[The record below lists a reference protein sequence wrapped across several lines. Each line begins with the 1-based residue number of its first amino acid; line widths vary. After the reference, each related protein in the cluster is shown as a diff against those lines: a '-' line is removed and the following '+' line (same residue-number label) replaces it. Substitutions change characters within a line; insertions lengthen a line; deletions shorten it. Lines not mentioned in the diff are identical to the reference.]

1 MLQGLA
7 IWHYPHRTMADNIRY
22 FAALGLDSVS
32 VHGAQFVNAIADPAT
47 SDAIALAIRET
58 GVVFTVHYCLPRKHD
73 PEAVAAFEAGI
84 HAIAAWQRA
93 HGSISVLSFDVPQP
107 IRGGVGIG
115 SYVDFVLK
123 TVPDCKVAV
132 EDFGLNAAEREQIA
146 HLKGEPRFGYL
157 VDIGHLFI
165 RLRGQNQSGK
175 ALFTHAPDEHPVC
188 EAPDSAVFKAA
199 FASKEH
205 PIFEMHLHNND
216 GVDDLHWFLE
226 QGKMDVPAVAK
237 ALQEMS
243 FEGVLT
249 VESAPGFRFECR
261 GKDADEGIGRT
272 LEYWKKCCEI

>member
-7 IWHYPHRTMADNIRY
+7 IWHYPHRAMVDNIRY
-22 FAALGLDSVS
+22 FASLGLDSVS

-47 SDAIALAIRET
+47 SDAIALAVRET

-73 PEAVAAFEAGI
+73 PEAVAVFEAGI
-84 HAIAAWQRA
+84 SAIAAWQRT
-93 HGSISVLSFDVPQP
+93 HGSIAVLSFDVPQP

-115 SYVDFVLK
+115 GYVDFVLE

-132 EDFGLNAAEREQIA
+132 EDFGLNATEREQIV
-146 HLKGEPRFGYL
+146 HLKGDPRFGYL

-165 RLRGQNQSGK
+165 RLRCRNQSGK

-188 EAPDSAVFKAA
+188 EAPDSSVFKAA
-199 FASKEH
+199 FESKEH

-226 QGKMDVPAVAK
+226 QGSMDVPAVAR
-237 ALQEMS
+237 ALKEME
-243 FEGVLT
+243 FDGVLT

>member
-1 MLQGLA
+1 M
-7 IWHYPHRTMADNIRY
+7 
-22 FAALGLDSVS
+22 
-32 VHGAQFVNAIADPAT
+32 
-47 SDAIALAIRET
+47 
-58 GVVFTVHYCLPRKHD
+58 FTVHYCLPRRHD
-73 PEAVAAFEAGI
+73 PEAVAVFEAGI
-84 HAIAAWQRA
+84 HAIATWQKA

-115 SYVDFVLK
+115 SYVDFVLE

-132 EDFGLNAAEREQIA
+132 EDFGLNATEREQIV
-146 HLKGEPRFGYL
+146 HLKGDPRLGYL

-175 ALFTHAPDEHPVC
+175 TLFTHAPDEHPVC
-188 EAPDSAVFKAA
+188 DAPDSSVFKAA
-199 FASKEH
+199 FESKEH

-226 QGKMDVPAVAK
+226 QGRMDVPAVAR
-237 ALQEMS
+237 ALREMG

-261 GKDADEGIGRT
+261 GKDADEGIGKT